1 MSNTR
6 ARSQSQRALADGA
19 VAEFERVYRANVG
32 TVTGYFARRCLD
44 PHTVADLTADT
55 FVSAISSF
63 GTFDPGKGTA
73 RAWVLGIA
81 RREFATYCETFSH
94 QQDKIRRLSGR
105 RELGADEVEELLS
118 RIDAERSGRRLI
130 TELKALPEAD
140 RTLIELV
147 DLMGLAPREAAGALG
162 ISRGAVRTRLMRAR
176 ARLRKTDDSL
186 QKVNN
191 DD

>member
-1 MSNTR
+1 VSNTR
-6 ARSQSQRALADGA
+6 ARPALADGA

-94 QQDKIRRLSGR
+94 QQDKVRRLSGR
-105 RELGADEVEELLS
+105 RELGADEVDELLS
-118 RIDAERSGRRLI
+118 RIDAERTGRRLI
-130 TELKALPEAD
+130 TELNALPEAD
-140 RTLIELV
+140 RTLIEMV
-147 DLMGLAPREAAGALG
+147 DLMGLPPKEAAGALG
-162 ISRGAVRTRLMRAR
+162 ISRGAQNRRLIPEGE
-176 ARLRKTDDSL
+176 
-186 QKVNN
+186 Q
-191 DD
+191 